1 MTLGAAM
8 ATVGGER
15 EEGEKE
21 LIHAENDLRHERRQP
36 GQGRHRRRK
45 HPDNRKVC
53 LSKGTFLIM
62 SVFLKMQEKYFFLL
76 RQVPLKWAEREAAA
90 QRRPPCRFAEKRIFL
105 AKRQGVWCETQC
117 VSHGECS

>member
-15 EEGEKE
+15 EEREKE
-21 LIHAENDLRHERRQP
+21 LIHAENDLRHERRPP

-62 SVFLKMQEKYFFLL
+62 SVFLKMQEKFFFF
-76 RQVPLKWAEREAAA
+76 
-90 QRRPPCRFAEKRIFL
+90 CGRFP
-105 AKRQGVWCETQC
+105 
-117 VSHGECS
+117 